1 MLMNKLRLAGILSLL
16 TSCLFSCQSPGGAPA
31 AKTAAATD
39 STTAPNPHGGGG
51 QRVPMNEITP
61 CLQAYQATMGQYG
74 LTSDSPS
81 IPITKCPPQTYR
93 ITLTESLTYT
103 SFRQWLDS
111 AVNALDSAG
120 KGANV
125 NLQILPGICTAK
137 FVADMGQPSS
147 RVGRISFFVVP
158 VLIDTSSTPS
168 AKTSGTGG
176 DGYEIGAIQP

>member
-1 MLMNKLRLAGILSLL
+1 MNKLHLTGILGLFAI
-16 TSCLFSCQSPGGAPA
+16 CLFSCQSPSGAPA
-31 AKTAAATD
+31 TTAAAATD
-39 STTAPNPHGGGG
+39 SAVAPNPHGGGG

-81 IPITKCPPQTYR
+81 VPITKCPPQTYR

-111 AVNALDSAG
+111 AVIALDSAG

-168 AKTSGTGG
+168 AKPSGTGG